1 MTQSVI
7 HVAWSWKSDF
17 FVEHMSN
24 EHSRLAF
31 VSGHAAL
38 LWYSAVFTSVSS
50 IYRPLGSATTKPLCH
65 HSFLVVNF
73 FVGFSPEHVQLGV
86 VCVRLSGVLGS
97 VYTGCE
103 RQCSV
108 NAAMTLA
115 ILLWLK
121 TKSRSKMGC
130 NPIWG
135 NLSGVLKISSS
146 VITALTLHW
155 RWRSYKRA
163 FNLRTDIQL
172 HQEARISDFLLFSTG
187 GGQRLR
193 SWVNPW
199 IVLF

>member
-1 MTQSVI
+1 MNI
-7 HVAWSWKSDF
+7 PD
-17 FVEHMSN
+17 
-24 EHSRLAF
+24 SRLCLVTRPWCGTVQCSPRWVQF
-31 VSGHAAL
+31 TGHWGL
-38 LWYSAVFTSVSS
+38 QLPNLCVIIRFWSS
-50 IYRPLGSATTKPLCH
+50 I
-65 HSFLVVNF
+65 F

-199 IVLF
+199 IVPF